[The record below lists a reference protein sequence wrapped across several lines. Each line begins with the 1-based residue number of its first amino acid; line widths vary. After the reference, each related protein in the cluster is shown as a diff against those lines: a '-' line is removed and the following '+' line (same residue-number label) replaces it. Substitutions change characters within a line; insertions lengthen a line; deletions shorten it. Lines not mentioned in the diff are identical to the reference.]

1 MEEKKNPHFPE
12 WKIWILVYLA
22 VSQFLMA
29 AQLRQEKQE
38 LWKAEVQQDKM
49 INQLADQLNQ
59 HLIDD
64 NLYKTMMVNQKFE
77 EENRKL
83 EDLLRKA
90 TGCK

>member
-29 AQLRQEKQE
+29 AQLRQVKQE

>member
-1 MEEKKNPHFPE
+1 MEDKKNPQFPE

-29 AQLRQEKQE
+29 AQLRQVKQE
-38 LWKAEVQQDKM
+38 LWKAEVQQDEM
-49 INQLADQLNQ
+49 INQLADQLNR
-59 HLIDD
+59 HLVDD
-64 NLYKTMMVNQKFE
+64 TLYKTMMTSQKFE